1 MSLEDEGFDED
12 AANKA
17 LQKIAEQEA
26 QDVSAT
32 WNAIR
37 ADLKKAGPFSKMILS
52 FRESATEALA
62 DLVHVDPANT
72 AAVTQ
77 LQNEIKRYVTTIQMI
92 HGYREG
98 AAAVDANAALQE
110 GERDFLDT
118 LEEPQ

>member
-1 MSLEDEGFDED
+1 MIDEAMSD
-12 AANKA
+12 NA

-52 FRESATEALA
+52 FRESATDALA
-62 DLVHVDPANT
+62 DLVAADPSNIAL
-72 AAVTQ
+72 VIQ
-77 LQNEIKRYVTTIQMI
+77 LQNEVKRYVSTITMI

-98 AAAVDANAALQE
+98 AAAVDANAEISAE
-110 GERDFLDT
+110 DEDFLRT
-118 LEEPQ
+118 IEEPE

>member
-1 MSLEDEGFDED
+1 MIDEGMSD
-12 AANKA
+12 NA

-52 FRESATEALA
+52 FRESATDALV
-62 DLVHVDPANT
+62 DLVFAEPGN
-72 AAVTQ
+72 AALVAQ
-77 LQNEIKRYVTTIQMI
+77 LQNEIRRYVSTITMI

-98 AAAVDANAALQE
+98 AAAVDANADLNDGDSE
-110 GERDFLDT
+110 FLDT
-118 LEEPQ
+118 IEETE

>member
-1 MSLEDEGFDED
+1 MEDL
-12 AANKA
+12 A

-37 ADLKKAGPFSKMILS
+37 ADLRKAGPFSKMILS
-52 FRESATEALA
+52 FRASATDALA
-62 DLVHVDPANT
+62 DLVQVNPNDPV
-72 AAVTQ
+72 AVSK
-77 LQNEIKRYVTTIQMI
+77 LQAEVKRYVSTIQII

-98 AAAVDANAALQE
+98 AEAVDANAVSDDD
-110 GERDFLDT
+110 RDFLAT

>member
-1 MSLEDEGFDED
+1 MIDEGMSD
-12 AANKA
+12 NA

-52 FRESATEALA
+52 FRESATDALA
-62 DLVHVDPANT
+62 DLVAADPHNT
-72 AAVTQ
+72 AVIVQ
-77 LQNEIKRYVTTIQMI
+77 LQNEVKRYVSTITMI

-98 AAAVDANAALQE
+98 AAAVDANADLADE
-110 GERDFLDT
+110 DRDFLDT
-118 LEEPQ
+118 LEEPE